1 MGSTLLFQ
9 SVNRPK
15 CGDDKTKG
23 ITMAESTIWW
33 LMAGSAVAVELVTG
47 TFYLLML
54 AIGLASA
61 ALAAHLGASI
71 TFQFLSAAVVGGA
84 AIVGWHLLRGRRP
97 QGPGSA
103 ANPDLHL
110 DVGETVQ
117 VDHWQADGT
126 ASVHYRGANWTVFHR
141 PGVMPA
147 PGVHRVAEVVGSR
160 LMVDRV

>member
-1 MGSTLLFQ
+1 MGSTHLFQ

-23 ITMAESTIWW
+23 IAMAESTIWW

-71 TFQFLSAAVVGGA
+71 TLQFLSAAVVGGA
-84 AIVGWHLLRGRRP
+84 AIVGCIWMSVKPSRWITGKP
-97 QGPGSA
+97 TAPPACTTAEPTGPFF
-103 ANPDLHL
+103 
-110 DVGETVQ
+110 
-117 VDHWQADGT
+117 T
-126 ASVHYRGANWTVFHR
+126 A
-141 PGVMPA
+141 PA
-147 PGVHRVAEVVGSR
+147 
-160 LMVDRV
+160 

>member
-1 MGSTLLFQ
+1 
-9 SVNRPK
+9 
-15 CGDDKTKG
+15 
-23 ITMAESTIWW
+23 MAESTIWW

-110 DVGETVQ
+110 DVGGSLASRRHRQ
-117 VDHWQADGT
+117 RALPRRQLDRFSPPRRDARPWRAPRGRSGGQPPDGGQGLIGP
-126 ASVHYRGANWTVFHR
+126 RPPHR
-141 PGVMPA
+141 
-147 PGVHRVAEVVGSR
+147 
-160 LMVDRV
+160 LL

>member
-1 MGSTLLFQ
+1 
-9 SVNRPK
+9 
-15 CGDDKTKG
+15 
-23 ITMAESTIWW
+23 
-33 LMAGSAVAVELVTG
+33 
-47 TFYLLML
+47 ML
-54 AIGLASA
+54 AIGLVSA